1 MANGLAVQTFSD
13 SSQALAYLQGAYGSA
28 NYSNWQMLP
37 TDFWSLQPYLEA
49 GVTQLNFF
57 GTTFG
62 SSGQNMM
69 LTNLGTQSNFGTNH
83 FLLKSINCSI
93 FIKTWAVNTFAG
105 LNADTLYSDLVNGF
119 PWSGVMDLTIGA
131 RPFVTLPK
139 PLLYAPPGRGESVV
153 KTAGPTS
160 GTFNEAA
167 PNTLATWITGPP
179 YARLSNKRKGN
190 YLVDPNI
197 FIPAQQTFQLQIGW
211 PSGLVPVI
219 GTGVTD
225 DSSNPLFI
233 GVTLSGLLLR
243 PVQ

>member
-1 MANGLAVQTFSD
+1 MVNGLSVQSFANSQ
-13 SSQALAYLQGAYGSA
+13 QALGYLQAVYGSA
-28 NYSNWQMLP
+28 NYRAWQMVP
-37 TDFWSLQPYLEA
+37 KDWWSCVLYPEA
-49 GVTQLNFF
+49 GTNQLNFF

-62 SSGQNMM
+62 TSGQNLM

-83 FLLKSINCSI
+83 FLLKSINVSL

-105 LNADTLYSDLVNGF
+105 LNADTLYSDIVNGF
-119 PWSGVMDLTIGA
+119 PWAGVLDFGVGA
-131 RPFVTLPK
+131 RPFCQIPK

-197 FIPAQQTFQLQIGW
+197 FIPAQQTFTLSISF
-211 PSGLVPVI
+211 PSGLIPII

-225 DSSNPLFI
+225 DTTNPLYVA
-233 GVTLSGLLLR
+233 VTLSGLLFR

>member
-1 MANGLAVQTFSD
+1 MANGLQVQTFSD

-28 NYSNWQMLP
+28 NYGAWQMLP
-37 TDFWSLQPYLEA
+37 TDFWSCQPYLEA
-49 GVTQLNFF
+49 GVSQLSFF

-62 SSGQNMM
+62 TSGQNLM

-83 FLLKSINCSI
+83 FLLKSINCSL

-119 PWSGVMDLTIGA
+119 PWSGVLDLTIGA
-131 RPFVTLPK
+131 RPFVTIPK

-160 GTFNEAA
+160 MTLTEAT
-167 PNTLATWITGPP
+167 PNTLATLIGPPP
-179 YARLSNKRKGN
+179 YARLSAKRKGN

-197 FIPAQQTFQLQIGW
+197 FIPAQQTFTLTTSW
-211 PSGLVPVI
+211 PSGLVPVV

-225 DSSNPLFI
+225 DTSNPLFI
-233 GVTLSGLLLR
+233 CVTLSGLLLR

>member
-1 MANGLAVQTFSD
+1 MPNLSVQTFSD
-13 SSQALAYLQGAYGSA
+13 SSQALGYLQAVYGSA
-28 NYSNWQMLP
+28 NYSDWQMLP
-37 TDFWSLQPYLEA
+37 TDFWSCQPYVEA

-62 SSGQNMM
+62 STSQNIM
-69 LTNLGTQSNFGTNH
+69 LTNLGQQSNFGTNH
-83 FLLKSINCSI
+83 FLLKSINCSL

-119 PWSGVMDLTIGA
+119 PWTGVLDLTIGA
-131 RPFVTLPK
+131 RPFVTIPK
-139 PLLYAPPGRGESVV
+139 PLLYAPPGRGETVV

-160 GTFNEAA
+160 ATFNEAA
-167 PNTLATWITGPP
+167 PNTLATFISGPP
-179 YARLSNKRKGN
+179 YARLSNKVRGN

-197 FIPAQQTFQLQIGW
+197 FIPAQQTFTLTASW

-225 DSSNPLFI
+225 DTTNPLYMC
-233 GVTLSGLLLR
+233 VTLSGILLR